1 MVISSKKTPFNKVSN
16 PSHSVSEVWGAE
28 NLRQGWSPVFGQP
41 FHKISLSIHY

>member
-1 MVISSKKTPFNKVSN
+1 MVISSKKTQFNKVSN
-16 PSHSVSEVWGAE
+16 PSHSVSEVWGGE